1 MSKQK
6 KHSVDLD
13 DEFFNQMEFL
23 QSDYERALQTVE
35 QQKKDIQKLLALL
48 VERDIPIPGD
58 IIDRYIRRCSEDD
71 SEATEEW
78 EELPFD

>member
-1 MSKQK
+1 MSKHK

-23 QSDYERALQTVE
+23 QSDYDHALQMVE
-35 QQKKDIQKLLALL
+35 QQRKDIQKLLAIL
-48 VERDIPIPGD
+48 VEMDISIPGD
-58 IIDRYIRRCSEDD
+58 IIDRYIRRSSEDD
-71 SEATEEW
+71 SEEAEEW

>member
-1 MSKQK
+1 MSKHK
-6 KHSVDLD
+6 KHSVDFD
-13 DEFFNQMEFL
+13 DEFFNQMEIL
-23 QSDYERALQTVE
+23 QARYDHTLQTVE

-58 IIDRYIRRCSEDD
+58 IIDRYIRRSSEDD
-71 SEATEEW
+71 SEETEEW

>member
-1 MSKQK
+1 MSKHK

-23 QSDYERALQTVE
+23 QSEYDRALQDLE

-48 VERDIPIPGD
+48 IERDIPIPGD

>member
-1 MSKQK
+1 MSKHK

-13 DEFFNQMEFL
+13 DEFFNQMEIL
-23 QSDYERALQTVE
+23 QARYDHTLQTVD

-71 SEATEEW
+71 SEATEER

>member
-1 MSKQK
+1 MSRHK

-23 QSDYERALQTVE
+23 QSDYDRALQTVE

-48 VERDIPIPGD
+48 VERDLPIPGD
-58 IIDRYIRRCSEDD
+58 IIDRYIRRSSEND

>member
-1 MSKQK
+1 MSKHK

-13 DEFFNQMEFL
+13 DEFFNQMEIL
-23 QSDYERALQTVE
+23 QARYDHTLQTVE

-48 VERDIPIPGD
+48 VERDLPIPGD
-58 IIDRYIRRCSEDD
+58 IIDRYIRRSSEDV
-71 SEATEEW
+71 SEATEER

>member
-1 MSKQK
+1 MSKHK

-23 QSDYERALQTVE
+23 QSDYDRVLQTVE

-48 VERDIPIPGD
+48 VERDLPIPGD
-58 IIDRYIRRCSEDD
+58 IIDRYIRRSSEDD
-71 SEATEEW
+71 SEETEEW

>member
-1 MSKQK
+1 MSKHK

-13 DEFFNQMEFL
+13 DEFFNQMEIL
-23 QSDYERALQTVE
+23 QARYDHTLQTVD

-48 VERDIPIPGD
+48 VERDLPIPGD

>member
-23 QSDYERALQTVE
+23 QSDYDRALQTVE

-48 VERDIPIPGD
+48 VERDLPIPGD
-58 IIDRYIRRCSEDD
+58 IIDRYIRRSSEDD

>member
-1 MSKQK
+1 MSKHK

-13 DEFFNQMEFL
+13 DEFFNQMEIL
-23 QSDYERALQTVE
+23 QARYDHTLQTVD

-58 IIDRYIRRCSEDD
+58 IIDRYIRRNSEDD

>member
-1 MSKQK
+1 MSKHK

-13 DEFFNQMEFL
+13 DEFFNQMEIL
-23 QSDYERALQTVE
+23 QARYDHTLQTVD

-48 VERDIPIPGD
+48 VERDLPIPGD
-58 IIDRYIRRCSEDD
+58 IIDRYIKRSSEND
-71 SEATEEW
+71 SEETEEW

>member
-1 MSKQK
+1 MSKHK

-23 QSDYERALQTVE
+23 QSDYDRVLQTVE

>member
-1 MSKQK
+1 MSKHK

-13 DEFFNQMEFL
+13 DEFFNQMEIL
-23 QSDYERALQTVE
+23 QARYDHALHTVE

-48 VERDIPIPGD
+48 VERDLPIPGD
-58 IIDRYIRRCSEDD
+58 IIDRYIRRSSEDD
-71 SEATEEW
+71 SEETEEW

>member
-1 MSKQK
+1 MRKQK

-23 QSDYERALQTVE
+23 QSDYDRALQTVE

-48 VERDIPIPGD
+48 VERDLPIPGD
-58 IIDRYIRRCSEDD
+58 IIDRYIRRSSEND

>member
-1 MSKQK
+1 MSKHK

-23 QSDYERALQTVE
+23 QSDYDRSLQTVE

-58 IIDRYIRRCSEDD
+58 IIDRYISRSSEDD